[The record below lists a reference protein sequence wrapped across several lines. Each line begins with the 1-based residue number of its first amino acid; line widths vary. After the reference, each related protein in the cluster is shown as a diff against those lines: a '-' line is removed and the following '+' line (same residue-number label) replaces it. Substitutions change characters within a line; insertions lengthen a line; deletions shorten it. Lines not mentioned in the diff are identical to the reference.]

1 MRLATFNIW
10 NGRSPGEN
18 RVDLDRLSDAIRT
31 LAPDILAL
39 QEVDQHQ
46 PRSLDA
52 DLAAIAAEAMEC
64 VDHRFVAA
72 LAGPPGGLWVP
83 AGDGAPTTGPTFGNA
98 LFSRYPVRSW
108 EVLRMPGVGPLVTL
122 PLPGP
127 RRAVIIGDEPRLAL
141 IADIETPHGV
151 ARVASTHLS
160 FLPGFNLGQLRRLTR
175 HLAHGTPPGLIMGDL
190 NLPGGIPAAITGYR
204 PLARHRTYP
213 AAHPRVQL
221 DHLLL
226 KGELGQVR
234 HTAALR
240 LAVSDHRAL
249 VADLADD

>member
-10 NGRSPGEN
+10 NGRSPGEH
-18 RVDLDRLSDAIRT
+18 RVDLDRLANAIRT

-72 LAGPPGGLWVP
+72 LAGPPDGLWVP
-83 AGDGAPTTGPTFGNA
+83 AADGAPTRGPTFGNA
-98 LFSRYPVRSW
+98 LFSRYPVRRW
-108 EVLRMPGVGPLVTL
+108 EVLRMPGAGPLVTL

-127 RRAVIIGDEPRLAL
+127 RRAVIIGEEPRLAL
-141 IADIETPHGV
+141 IADVETPYGV

-160 FLPGFNLGQLRRLTR
+160 FMPGFNLGQLRRLTR
-175 HLAHGTPPGLIMGDL
+175 HLEQGRSPALIMGDL
-190 NLPGGIPAAITGYR
+190 NLPSGIPASITGYR
-204 PLARHRTYP
+204 RLARHWTYP
-213 AAHPRVQL
+213 AVHPLLQL

-226 KGELGQVR
+226 KGELGSVR

-249 VADLADD
+249 LADLADD

>member
-1 MRLATFNIW
+1 MRLATFNI

-18 RVDLDRLSDAIRT
+18 RVDLDRLANSIRT

-39 QEVDQHQ
+39 QEVDLYL
-46 PRSLDA
+46 PRSHDA
-52 DLAAIAAEAMEC
+52 DLAAIVAEAMEC

-72 LAGPPGGLWVP
+72 LAGTPRARWVEV
-83 AGDGAPTTGPTFGNA
+83 GEGAPITGPAFGNA
-98 LFSRYPVRSW
+98 LFSRYPVRNW
-108 EVLRMPGVGPLVTL
+108 EVLRMPGAGPHLTL

-127 RRAVIIGDEPRLAL
+127 RRDAVIGEEPRVAL
-141 IADIETPHGV
+141 IADIETPHGLV
-151 ARVASTHLS
+151 RVASTHLS
-160 FLPGFNLGQLRRLTR
+160 FLPGPNLVQLRRVTR
-175 HLAHGTPPGLIMGDL
+175 YVEQGKLPALVMGDL
-190 NLPGGIPAAITGYR
+190 NLPGGVPTAITGYR

-213 AAHPRVQL
+213 AAHPLVQL

-226 KGELGQVR
+226 KGELGQVW

-249 VADLADD
+249 LADLADD